1 MGDRGHNRHGPKRG
15 GCRTPFE
22 ESSDPV
28 KYNVDWDEVY
38 FRTKWRLHPSSRL
51 ATIDTNRKLGAVP
64 PYRGSCDPSYTT
76 SPEPTFTSVP
86 SGIFIHPALWKF
98 GHNRHGPKIGWGG
111 CALFTGVSWVPIEH
125 EVAWA
130 EAYLHTKWHLS
141 PSSPLA
147 TI

>member
-1 MGDRGHNRHGPKRG
+1 MG
-15 GCRTPFE
+15 
-22 ESSDPV
+22 
-28 KYNVDWDEVY
+28 
-38 FRTKWRLHPSSRL
+38 
-51 ATIDTNRKLGAVP
+51 RKEGAAVP
-64 PYRGSCDPSYTT
+64 LSRRAQTPSNTMWPGT
-76 SPEPTFTSVP
+76 RFTSVP

-111 CALFTGVSWVPIEH
+111 CALFTGGSWVPIEH